1 VVTRNSVRKSN
12 VKIKVKLKKSVSG
25 VPYKI
30 SIRSPHPRTSTA
42 SKPKSNTRANKI
54 ENHHGKNKILY
65 KRRAFKR
72 IRVNILYT
80 V

>member
-12 VKIKVKLKKSVSG
+12 EKIKVKLKKSVSG

-54 ENHHGKNKILY
+54 ESHHGKNKMLDSIRIFKLILVT
-65 KRRAFKR
+65 
-72 IRVNILYT
+72 II
-80 V
+80 

>member
-1 VVTRNSVRKSN
+1 MEKKSIKKSS

-30 SIRSPHPRTSTA
+30 SMRSPHPRTSTA

-54 ENHHGKNKILY
+54 ENHHGKNKILK
-65 KRRAFKR
+65 KRSAFKK